1 MPVGD
6 LRFKVSVFGACLV
19 VAGLEVSVFLV
30 VLVWV
35 DRGLCGGE
43 NQLVDQDGN
52 LGDLLRYLVALCLE
66 LGGVEGGHFESR
78 ECFAGTGV
86 GLDAF
91 SECVGE
97 GLLDVGVGDV
107 GCGAWG
113 FAVSV
118 FVIAAPDAA
127 FVLGVRVPG
136 FAAEGSSA
144 VGAVDH
150 FGEWVGA

>member
-6 LRFKVSVFGACLV
+6 LRIKVSVFGAGLV
-19 VAGLEVSVFLV
+19 VAGLAVGVFLV

-35 DRGLCGGE
+35 DRDLRGGE

-52 LGDLLRYLVALCLE
+52 LGDLLRYLVASCLE
-66 LGGVEGGHFESR
+66 LGGVEGGRFENR
-78 ECFAGTGV
+78 ERFAAGV

-107 GCGAWG
+107 GCGAWD
-113 FAVSV
+113 FAAFV

-144 VGAVDH
+144 VAAVDH
-150 FGEWVGA
+150 LGEWVCA